1 MGLRSFLVELL
12 YVGRLES
19 TAVTLEKVLVVLGFF
34 VAVAYL
40 LVGIIGG
47 LSLSHWDEASASDQI
62 LWVSLL
68 VGGAILILAGLRISR
83 RSPWGAAALISVG
96 ALAGALPIFWTL
108 IALVLAVALV
118 VLSLLY
124 ARRATSPAPAPD

>member
-1 MGLRSFLVELL
+1 M
-12 YVGRLES
+12 
-19 TAVTLEKVLVVLGFF
+19 TLEKALVVLGFF
-34 VAVAYL
+34 VAAAYL

-47 LSLSHWDEASASDQI
+47 LSLSHWDDASDQI

-68 VGGAILILAGLRISR
+68 VGGAILIVAGLRISR

-108 IALVLAVALV
+108 IAVVLAIALV
-118 VLSLLY
+118 VLSFLY
-124 ARRATSPAPAPD
+124 ARRTTGLAPAPD